1 MQVVIN
7 VEDSQL
13 QEVMDKQLKALDSE
27 YLGEVV
33 AKAIE
38 EYFRMDDYKNVE
50 KLIFKETKY
59 YGSER
64 ELTPV
69 MQKAVANADYS
80 GLQSVVDVCIE
91 QLKTNYPQILVGAVS
106 SLLANSFIHS
116 GALEDQVRMI
126 AASAAGDIL
135 NNIRQG

>member
-1 MQVVIN
+1 MQAVIN

-59 YGSER
+59 YSSDR

-91 QLKTNYPQILVGAVS
+91 QLKTNYSQILVAAVS
-106 SLLANSFIHS
+106 SLLANSFVYS
-116 GALEDQVRMI
+116 NALESQVRMI
-126 AASAAGDIL
+126 AASEACSIL
-135 NNIRQG
+135 NNTNRV

>member
-69 MQKAVANADYS
+69 MQKAVAGADYS
-80 GLQSVVDVCIE
+80 GLQSIVDVCIE
-91 QLKTNYPQILVGAVS
+91 QLKTNYSKILIGAVS
-106 SLLANSFIHS
+106 NLIANSFIYS
-116 GALEDQVRMI
+116 SALEDHVKMI
-126 AASAAGDIL
+126 AAVEANNIL
-135 NNIRQG
+135 NNIHQG